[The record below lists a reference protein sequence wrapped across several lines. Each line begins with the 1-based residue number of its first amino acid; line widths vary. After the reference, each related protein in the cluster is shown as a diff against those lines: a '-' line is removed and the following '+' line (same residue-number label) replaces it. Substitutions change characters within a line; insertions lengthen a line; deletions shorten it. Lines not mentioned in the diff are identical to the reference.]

1 MHLVPV
7 IDLLGGQVVHA
18 RRGDR
23 RHYAPLHSPLCP
35 GAEPCVLVDSL
46 LERYAFDCCYVA
58 DLDAITGSGDN
69 LAVIEELRSRWPDL
83 EWWVDAGPA
92 WEALPEACTPVL
104 GSESFRDLQTLRH
117 ALDHRGEEEPL
128 LSLDFRGGAFLGP
141 PPLLSQPAIWPRRVL
156 AMNLLRVGAGSGPD
170 LPLLRQLRAR
180 HHGLL
185 YAAGGVRHRQDLEQ
199 LATAGIDGALIASA
213 LHTGSLALPM
223 ADSR

>member
-1 MHLVPV
+1 M

-18 RRGDR
+18 RQGDR

-58 DLDAITGSGDN
+58 DLDAISGTGDN
-69 LAVIEELRSRWPDL
+69 LGIIEQLRSRRPDL

-92 WEALPEACTPVL
+92 WDALPEACTPVL
-104 GSESFRDLQTLRH
+104 GSESFRDLEPFRH
-117 ALDHRGEEEPL
+117 ALDHHGEEQL
-128 LSLDFRGGAFLGP
+128 VLSLDFRGRTFLGP
-141 PPLLSQPAIWPRRVL
+141 SLLLRQPAIWPRRVL
-156 AMNLLRVGAGSGPD
+156 AMNLLRVGAGCGPD
-170 LPLLRQLRAR
+170 LLLLRQLRAR

-185 YAAGGVRHRQDLEQ
+185 YAAGGVRHRQDLYQ
-199 LATAGIDGALIASA
+199 LTTAGIDGALIASA
-213 LHTGSLALPM
+213 LHSGTLALPM